1 MKTFLNLLARLAARS
16 LGARLRRTRVTALV
30 TLSASAIARLIIHV
44 CSTFSRPEWLP
55 TFDTRTIKS
64 SQTNPLRFVTSWIW
78 DDVVR
83 VLTKQTFL
91 GHTSP
96 THISQ
101 GHSGRLAP
109 HTTLSF
115 YARTLVPDRNRAGR
129 LTDTRKYG
137 KTTEFWSCKSTG
149 RLIRPARS
157 GVAPGAGGGRPTHR
171 PRFSSARRAVITAI
185 WPLLTSSVKFFVDF
199 YSWSRWR
206 RFS

>member
-1 MKTFLNLLARLAARS
+1 MKAFLKLLARLARP
-16 LGARLRRTRVTALV
+16 RRTRVTALV
-30 TLSASAIARLIIHV
+30 TLSASAVARRGTTPHHSCLFNFFATRVI
-44 CSTFSRPEWLP
+44 TLP
-55 TFDTRTIKS
+55 TFDTRVIKS
-64 SQTNPLRFVTSWIW
+64 SQTNPPRFVTSWIW
-78 DDVVR
+78 NDVVR

-115 YARTLVPDRNRAGR
+115 YARTLVPNRNRAGR
-129 LTDTRKYG
+129 LTNTRKYG
-137 KTTEFWSCKSTG
+137 KTTEFWACKSTG

-199 YSWSRWR
+199 YS
-206 RFS
+206 